1 MEHKLSNDAVVLM
14 SKWKTKCR
22 DETRF
27 GDIPTW
33 DKYFVEMAFNI
44 SKRSCDGQSHC
55 GCVLT
60 TKTHE
65 ILATGYNGFMRDI
78 NDTRLPNLRPEK
90 YPWMIHA
97 EHNAILSC
105 ARQGK
110 STLDAIAYVT
120 GEPCIYCLQYLWQA
134 GITDIIHGTNQTS
147 MQDEEMDLKAEIFKY
162 LTDHKLNIRQ
172 VDISRK

>member
-1 MEHKLSNDAVVLM
+1 
-14 SKWKTKCR
+14 
-22 DETRF
+22 
-27 GDIPTW
+27 
-33 DKYFVEMAFNI
+33 MAFDV
-44 SKRSCDGQSHC
+44 SKRSCDGQSQC

-78 NDTRLPNLRPEK
+78 DDTRLPNLRPEK

-110 STLDAIAYVT
+110 STLGATAYVT
-120 GEPCIYCLQYLWQA
+120 GEPCIYCLQYL
-134 GITDIIHGTNQTS
+134 
-147 MQDEEMDLKAEIFKY
+147 
-162 LTDHKLNIRQ
+162 
-172 VDISRK
+172 